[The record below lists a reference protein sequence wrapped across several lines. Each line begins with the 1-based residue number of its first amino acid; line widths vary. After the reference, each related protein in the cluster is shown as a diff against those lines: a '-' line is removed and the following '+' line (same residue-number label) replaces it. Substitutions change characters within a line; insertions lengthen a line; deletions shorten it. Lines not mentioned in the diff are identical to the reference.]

1 MPPLPHQCE
10 IGCRDC
16 SVRNSVLFAG
26 LPPLLLESI
35 QGNIEEINLRQ
46 GESLYRMGDPAA
58 AAFTLRSGLIK
69 LVQYLPDG
77 GVRIVRLVRDCD
89 VLGLEALLGHRYQH
103 DAVVLQDASLCRLP
117 TSLLSQL
124 VREHPEL
131 HQELLRRFQR
141 ALTDAD
147 RWLTE
152 LSTGS
157 ARQRVIRLL
166 LQLVNEKGE
175 GLCILFGRKDM
186 GAMLGVT
193 TESASRTV
201 AELKRE
207 GLLEESAGEFRC
219 NLVALR
225 RLASD

>member
-1 MPPLPHQCE
+1 
-10 IGCRDC
+10 
-16 SVRNSVLFAG
+16 
-26 LPPLLLESI
+26 
-35 QGNIEEINLRQ
+35 
-46 GESLYRMGDPAA
+46 MGDPSA

-77 GVRIVRLVRDCD
+77 GIRIVRLVRDCD
-89 VLGLEALLGHRYQH
+89 VLGLEALLGQRYQH
-103 DAVVLQDASLCRLP
+103 DAIVLQRASLCRLP
-117 TSLLSQL
+117 TSLLLQL
-124 VREHPEL
+124 TREQPAL
-131 HQELLRRFQR
+131 HQELLRRYQR
-141 ALTDAD
+141 ALAEAD

-175 GLCILFGRKDM
+175 GLCALCGRKDM

-193 TESASRTV
+193 TESASRSV

-207 GLLEESAGEFRC
+207 GLLTEWTGGFRC
-219 NLVALR
+219 ELATLR